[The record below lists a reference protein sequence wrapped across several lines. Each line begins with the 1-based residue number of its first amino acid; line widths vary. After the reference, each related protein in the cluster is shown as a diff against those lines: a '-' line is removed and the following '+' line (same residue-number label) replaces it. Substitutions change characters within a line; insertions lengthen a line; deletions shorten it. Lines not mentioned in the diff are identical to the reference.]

1 MLTELLSQKKAVI
14 LDKWFHA
21 VLETYPEDTAKFLK
35 KEKDRFANPV
45 RHAVLRGIEG
55 LYEAL
60 IKGEDP
66 PKVNEFLENIIKIR
80 SVQDFSPSQAINF
93 IFFLKKIINETLG
106 KEIHKKQL
114 YKEMLDLE
122 ARIDTM
128 GLMAFDVYL
137 QCREKIYELRI
148 NEVKSQKE
156 FAFRLMGGRKKRA
169 GKNAD
174 KHIDDNIEKNIDKNI
189 ENILENGETS

>member
-1 MLTELLSQKKAVI
+1 MLIELLSQKKAVI
-14 LDKWFHA
+14 LEKWFHA
-21 VLETYPEDTAKFLK
+21 VLETYPADTAKFLK

-45 RHAVLRGIEG
+45 RHTVLQGIEG

-66 PKVNEFLENIIKIR
+66 PIINEFLENIIKIR

-122 ARIDTM
+122 ERIDTM
-128 GLMAFDVYL
+128 ALLAFDVYL
-137 QCREKIYELRI
+137 NCREKIYELRI
-148 NEVKSQKE
+148 NELKSQKE
-156 FAFRLMGGRKKRA
+156 FAFRLMGGRKKR
-169 GKNAD
+169 G
-174 KHIDDNIEKNIDKNI
+174 EKNNEKIV
-189 ENILENGETS
+189 ENGEIS